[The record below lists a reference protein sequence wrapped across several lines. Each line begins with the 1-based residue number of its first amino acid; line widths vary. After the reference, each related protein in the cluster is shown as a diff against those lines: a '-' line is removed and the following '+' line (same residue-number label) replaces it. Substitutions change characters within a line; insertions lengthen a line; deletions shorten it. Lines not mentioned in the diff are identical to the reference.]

1 MLVRDISSEQSF
13 RSLNYILLQSQQRLL
28 MGGSMAVEEVIF
40 YVLNFINSTFTV
52 VAILF
57 YIRVS
62 LPSPFDIDP

>member
-1 MLVRDISSEQSF
+1 
-13 RSLNYILLQSQQRLL
+13 

-57 YIRVS
+57 YFRVS